1 MLVLEDIDKCR
12 TSIDEVRRSGQ
23 TVGLVPTMGALH
35 KGHLSLIHAA
45 RERCD
50 FVAVTI
56 FVNPTQFGPGEDY
69 ESYPRTREAD
79 LLTCERAGVD
89 VVFMPSET
97 AMYPEGAKTTVHV
110 REVSDGLCGAGRPG
124 HFDGVATI
132 CTKLFNILPAHQ
144 AFFGEK
150 DYQQM
155 VMIRRMVRDLD
166 QPIEIVA
173 CPTVREP
180 DGLAMSS
187 RNAYLSASEREQAAG
202 LSRGL
207 FAARDRIVN
216 GERDATDIVGGI
228 RDEILS
234 TGSAGIEYIE
244 VVDPETLASVKTITG
259 SVRICLAVRIGRC
272 RLIDNVGVVL

>member
-1 MLVLEDIDKCR
+1 
-12 TSIDEVRRSGQ
+12 
-23 TVGLVPTMGALH
+23 MGALH

-45 RERCD
+45 RKRCD
-50 FVAVTI
+50 IVAVTI

-69 ESYPRTREAD
+69 GSYPRTRDAD
-79 LLTCERAGVD
+79 LLACERAGVD
-89 VVFMPSET
+89 FVFMPSIA

-110 REVSDGLCGAGRPG
+110 REVTDGLCGAGRPG

-132 CTKLFNILPAHQ
+132 CTKLLNILPAHQ

-187 RNAYLSASEREQAAG
+187 RNAYLSASEREQAVG

-207 FAARDRIVN
+207 FAARDRIIS
-216 GERDATDIVGGI
+216 GERDAAEIVGGI
-228 RDEILS
+228 RKEILS
-234 TGSAGIEYIE
+234 AGSVDIEYIE
-244 VVDPETLASVKTITG
+244 VVDPETLMPVNTITG
-259 SVRICLAVRIGRC
+259 SVRICLAVRVGPC
-272 RLIDNVGVVL
+272 RLIDNVGVTL